1 MQIIVRSLEQQVLVK
16 RLQSPLESMLVTIIK
31 YTNSYFWI
39 VYIVIDFADD
49 KHDDYFYTGV
59 DLVAA
64 VLQWPTGSDAVAQWG
79 CSAIHMLA
87 INHKDH
93 QIRLAQ
99 VILVPAIVE
108 FIVAYDLN
116 FS

>member
-1 MQIIVRSLEQQVLVK
+1 MINMMIIF
-16 RLQSPLESMLVTIIK
+16 I
-31 YTNSYFWI
+31 
-39 VYIVIDFADD
+39 
-49 KHDDYFYTGV
+49 YFYTGV

-64 VLQWPTGSDAVAQWG
+64 VLQWPTGSEAVAQWG

-99 VILVPAIVE
+99 VILVLAIVE